1 MARLLITGGAGFIG
15 SHTCVVLLEAGHV
28 DRPAGVALALI
39 ALKPC
44 PRPREPR
51 PRLLLEHPSTVDE

>member
-1 MARLLITGGAGFIG
+1 MQQFELGLRLLRLLL
-15 SHTCVVLLEAGHV
+15 LLEAGHV

-39 ALKPC
+39 ALKPR